1 MRRRGIREAK
11 SVTCERT
18 AELKAKARAFL
29 ERAPE
34 VRFVDAFL
42 ADLNGVLRGKRLPA
56 GGAMKLFE
64 TGLRLPRSLVGV
76 DIWGADVFDNG
87 LVLETGDSDGLCA
100 AVAGGLLPAP
110 RTDPPTAQVLMMMGE
125 ADGAPF
131 AADPR
136 QALVSLAEQFAAK
149 GLTPVAAFEMEFY
162 LLSKDSDERGRP
174 LTPPSS
180 FGGQRVFDGRVYAMN
195 ELDAFGAFFARL
207 YEVCDAQGLPLDTAI
222 AEAGPGQFEV
232 NLNHQS
238 DPVRAA
244 DEAILLRR
252 AIKGVAASFDWLATF
267 MAKPFGE
274 LPGNGMHVHLS
285 LVDEKGANS
294 FDDGTAEGAP
304 LLRHAV
310 AGLIR
315 TAPEAMIFFAP
326 HLNSMR
332 RFQEGSHAPT
342 RAGWGYENRTAAIRI
357 PNDIGANRRF
367 EHRVAGADANPY
379 LVLAALLAGA
389 LHGIERRLEAPAPID
404 GNAYAA
410 EAPVLPTD
418 WRGALA
424 AFEAGEVLAPAF
436 GALFTRVFAA
446 LKHQEMRVAAQR
458 VTDFE
463 YQSYLETF

>member
-1 MRRRGIREAK
+1 MT
-11 SVTCERT
+11 VERT
-18 AELKAKARAFL
+18 TELKARARAFL
-29 ERAPE
+29 EEAPE

-42 ADLNGVLRGKRLPA
+42 TDLNGVLRGKRLPA
-56 GGAMKLFE
+56 SGALKLFDP
-64 TGLRLPRSLVGV
+64 GLRLPRSLVGV

-87 LVLETGDSDGLCA
+87 LVLETGDSDGLCT
-100 AVAGGLLPAP
+100 AVDGGLLPAP
-110 RTDPPTAQVLMMMGE
+110 WTDPPTAQVMMMMRE

-136 QALVSLAEQFAAK
+136 QALVSLAEKFAAR

-174 LTPPSS
+174 LTPPTS
-180 FGGQRVFDGRVYAMN
+180 FGGQRVVDGRVYAMN
-195 ELDAFGAFFARL
+195 ELDAYGAFFARL
-207 YEVCDAQGLPLDTAI
+207 YEVCDAQGLSLDTAI

-232 NLNHQS
+232 NLKHQA

-267 MAKPFGE
+267 MAKPFGQ
-274 LPGNGMHVHLS
+274 LPGNGMHVHMS
-285 LVDEKGANS
+285 LVDDEGANA
-294 FDDGTAEGAP
+294 FDNGAPEGAP
-304 LLRHAV
+304 LLRQAI

-326 HLNSMR
+326 HMNSMR

-357 PNDIGANRRF
+357 PTDTDANRRF

-389 LHGIERRLEAPAPID
+389 LHGIEQRLEAPPPID

-410 EAPVLPTD
+410 DAPGLPTD

-424 AFEAGEVLAPAF
+424 AFESGAILAPAF

-446 LKHQEMRVAAQR
+446 LKHQEIRVAAQR

>member
-11 SVTCERT
+11 SVTCKRT

-232 NLNHQS
+232 NLNHQA